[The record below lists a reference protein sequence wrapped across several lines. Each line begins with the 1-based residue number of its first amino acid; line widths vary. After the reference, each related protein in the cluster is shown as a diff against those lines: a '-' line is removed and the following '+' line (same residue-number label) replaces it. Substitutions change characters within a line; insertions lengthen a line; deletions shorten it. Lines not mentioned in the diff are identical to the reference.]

1 LLFTEKDSIMP
12 PAHRFLPA
20 AAVALCLIAC
30 FSDAADARV
39 TSISGSLGTGVNVRD
54 RSYDQGQ
61 SGSSNDDQQKIFI
74 SPTITISSQGIYDLI
89 SFQYTPS
96 LNHDFVDGKNSVDHA
111 LSFNAQRMLTSR
123 WTMFLADNYIFSD
136 DPEASS
142 SFTSTYSESD
152 SNSSNGTT
160 GSISQDTSQP
170 LTSPRN
176 SSTSNDTIDSISQ
189 DTLSRDQFGSK
200 YWTNSASIRTSYALF
215 EKTSLSGGYTYSV
228 LRNDSSG
235 NNGND
240 AYDEYDKHAF
250 FTSLNHG
257 FNAFW
262 RTSLGLNY
270 TRGLYDQPPADSTLS
285 TSSTPDLNQYGLNFG
300 LDYVQSVRDYYPF
313 QYIFSETQYD
323 GDTRN
328 NTQSQEWSIG
338 WIHSFDP
345 QTNFSIG
352 GGPSYVKTEGLN
364 GQWGYNAYLTLSKQY
379 EHAACS
385 LELSKR
391 YEANNFSGTDESG
404 LSDIY
409 SASAKFTYQYTKDL
423 GFDLL
428 GSYSKES
435 QIDPQG
441 QYYNAVTGIAS
452 ETTTGDN
459 TYDKDVYEA
468 GAGLHYSFG
477 RWYTAG
483 LKYSYYVSDGQLPS
497 DQYDEHRIILSI
509 SASKELWRW

>member
-1 LLFTEKDSIMP
+1 LLFTKKNSIMP
-12 PAHRFLPA
+12 PAHRLLPA
-20 AAVALCLIAC
+20 AAVALCLNAC

-39 TSISGSLGTGVNVRD
+39 TVISGSLGTGVNVRD

-61 SGSSNDDQQKIFI
+61 SGNSNDNQQKIFI
-74 SPTITISSQGIYDLI
+74 SPTITMSSQGVYDLI

-96 LNHDFVDGKNSVDHA
+96 LNYDFVDDKNSVDHA
-111 LSFNAQRMLTSR
+111 LNFNAQRMLTSR
-123 WTMFLADNYIFSD
+123 WTMSLTDNYVFSD

-142 SFTSTYSESD
+142 STSMYSESESNPSND
-152 SNSSNGTT
+152 TTDSESNSSNGTT
-160 GSISQDTSQP
+160 
-170 LTSPRN
+170 
-176 SSTSNDTIDSISQ
+176 DSISQ

-250 FTSLNHG
+250 FTNLNHG

-262 RTSLGLNY
+262 RTNLGLNY
-270 TRGLYDQPPADSTLS
+270 TRGLYDQPPTDSTLS

-338 WIHSFDP
+338 WNHSFDP

-364 GQWGYNAYLTLSKQY
+364 GQWGYNAYFTLSKHY
-379 EHAACS
+379 EHATCS

-391 YEANNFSGTDESG
+391 YETNNFSGTQDSG
-404 LSDIY
+404 LTD
-409 SASAKFTYQYTKDL
+409 TYNAQANLAYQSTKDL
-423 GFDLL
+423 GFDVF
-428 GSYSKES
+428 GRYSKES

-441 QYYNAVTGIAS
+441 QYYDAVTGIAT
-452 ETTTGDN
+452 ETTTGDK
-459 TYDKDVYEA
+459 TYDKDIYEA
-468 GAGLHYSFG
+468 GVGVNYAFG
-477 RWYTAG
+477 RWYTAS
-483 LKYSYYVSDGQLPS
+483 LKYSYYVSDGQLDS